1 MKRKL
6 HAGGLSAV
14 IIGAVLLLAACG
26 GTGAEANPS
35 SSEAPATT
43 LAAGGGAEEP
53 VVTTGGDETP
63 VEQPAPGSEEQPALP
78 GSGSGSAT
86 LTVGG
91 DTWSFDSVLCAFG
104 EQQIGQEGAEFVL
117 SAIEGGLQLYATID
131 SYGHSVSLNDIED
144 FENPSVSLESDWSTG
159 EFIELSGKQVRAT
172 ALFLDYNTDSLA
184 GVEGTLVASCP

>member
-1 MKRKL
+1 MKQKL
-6 HAGGLSAV
+6 HAGGLPAV

-26 GTGAEANPS
+26 GTGAEANPG

-43 LAAGGGAEEP
+43 LGAGGGAEEP
-53 VVTTGGDETP
+53 VVTTAAEEVP
-63 VEQPAPGSEEQPALP
+63 AEQPAQESPQPPASP
-78 GSGSGSAT
+78 GSGSAT

-91 DTWSFDSVLCAFG
+91 ETWQFDSVLCAFG

-117 SAIEGGLQLYATID
+117 SAIDNGLQLYATID

-172 ALFLDYNTDSLA
+172 ALFVDYTSDSLA
-184 GVEGTLVASCP
+184 GTEGTLVAVCP